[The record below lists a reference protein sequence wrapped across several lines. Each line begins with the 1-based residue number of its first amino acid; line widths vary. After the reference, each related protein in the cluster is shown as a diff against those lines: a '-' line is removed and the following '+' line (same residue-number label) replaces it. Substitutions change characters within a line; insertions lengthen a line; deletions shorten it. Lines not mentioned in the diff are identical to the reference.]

1 MTTFTVKETL
11 HKAWITSV
19 LLHLKQLCSLME
31 NLQIKENGPVKAP
44 SFRVGELH
52 ATYCL
57 SPLREGPYKNIFLT
71 PGPLSYGF
79 EYV

>member
-19 LLHLKQLCSLME
+19 LLHLKQLCLLVE

-52 ATYCL
+52 AIYCL
-57 SPLREGPYKNIFLT
+57 SPLREGPYIKYFSYTGAPLT
-71 PGPLSYGF
+71 WI
-79 EYV
+79 